1 MGIIRVETPQGIVR
15 VEIEGNEPTQEELA
29 AIDQQFS
36 PQQKARSFDDLLE
49 EAKRTTPTVQG
60 QPQQANFDTKSG
72 IQNFGL
78 RAALSAAE
86 NNAEEESI
94 LAAQGFSQ
102 KDYTRD
108 NRGRLALTP
117 SGAAKVG
124 VQTDKNT
131 LIDE

>member
-1 MGIIRVETPQGIVR
+1 MAIINVETPQGVVK
-15 VEIEGNEPTQEELA
+15 VEIAGDTPTQQEANAIRSQFFSRPDKTEET
-29 AIDQQFS
+29 FE
-36 PQQKARSFDDLLE
+36 DLL
-49 EAKRTTPTVQG
+49 AKSARTTPQG
-60 QPQQANFDTKSG
+60 QPQQANFDTESG

-117 SGAAKVG
+117 SGAAKVVVLKFG
-124 VQTDKNT
+124 LNVA
-131 LIDE
+131 